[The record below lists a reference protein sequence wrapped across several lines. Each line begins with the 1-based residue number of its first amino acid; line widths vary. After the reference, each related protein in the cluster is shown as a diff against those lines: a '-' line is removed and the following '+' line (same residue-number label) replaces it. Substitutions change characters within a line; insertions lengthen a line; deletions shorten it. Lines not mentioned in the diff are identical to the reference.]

1 MARSPDGEHVSRS
14 GSDRKMA
21 VRTLIAGL
29 RVTAEDELLLAVVR
43 PFVAD
48 ASSEGELAYRLW
60 RRGLELTLAEVVGL
74 GAALPAGMS
83 EELVARLVAQRLLL
97 SLPLLRRTNTLAL
110 LGIDTAPPRSV
121 APSAD
126 SETVAAAAAD
136 VIDATA
142 SDAITGLGGSEFL

>member
-1 MARSPDGEHVSRS
+1 MPRSSKGVLVSRS
-14 GSDRKMA
+14 GSDRQMA

-60 RRGLELTLAEVVGL
+60 RRGLELALAEVVGL
-74 GAALPAGMS
+74 GAALPAGTS

-97 SLPLLRRTNTLAL
+97 SLPLLRRTGTLAL
-110 LGIDTAPPRSV
+110 LGIDTAPPWSV
-121 APSAD
+121 APSTD
-126 SETVAAAAAD
+126 SEAITAAFAD
-136 VIDATA
+136 AIDETA
-142 SDAITGLGGSEFL
+142 SDAISGLGGSDFL

>member
-1 MARSPDGEHVSRS
+1 MPRSSKGVLVSRS
-14 GSDRKMA
+14 GSDRQMA

-60 RRGLELTLAEVVGL
+60 RRGLELALAEVVSL

-97 SLPLLRRTNTLAL
+97 SLPLLRRTGTLAL
-110 LGIDTAPPRSV
+110 LGIDTAPPRPV
-121 APSAD
+121 VPSTG

-142 SDAITGLGGSEFL
+142 SDAITGLGGSDFL

>member
-1 MARSPDGEHVSRS
+1 MARSSKSVLVSRS
-14 GSDRKMA
+14 GSDRQMA

-74 GAALPAGMS
+74 GAELPAGMS

-97 SLPLLRRTNTLAL
+97 SLPLLRRTGTLDL

-121 APSAD
+121 APSSDGEAITAAFAD
-126 SETVAAAAAD
+126 PID
-136 VIDATA
+136 VTA
-142 SDAITGLGGSEFL
+142 SDAISGLGGSDFL

>member
-1 MARSPDGEHVSRS
+1 MARSPDGENVSRS
-14 GSDRKMA
+14 GSDRRMA

-60 RRGLELTLAEVVGL
+60 RRGLELSLAEVLGL
-74 GAALPAGMS
+74 GAALPAGMT

-97 SLPLLRRTNTLAL
+97 SLPLLRRTGTLAL
-110 LGIDTAPPRSV
+110 LGIDAAPPRPV
-121 APSAD
+121 AGTTDREA
-126 SETVAAAAAD
+126 VAAVAAEL
-136 VIDATA
+136 IDATA
-142 SDAITGLGGSEFL
+142 SATIAGLGGADFL

>member
-1 MARSPDGEHVSRS
+1 MPRSSDGRPVSRS
-14 GSDRKMA
+14 GSDRQMA

-97 SLPLLRRTNTLAL
+97 SLPLLRRTGTLAL
-110 LGIDTAPPRSV
+110 LGIDATPPQL
-121 APSAD
+121 AEPSTHR
-126 SETVAAAAAD
+126 EVAATTAAE
-136 VIDATA
+136 VIDETA
-142 SDAITGLGGSEFL
+142 SATIAGLGGSDFL